1 MRRTILIFAILGA
14 ALFQEVQ
21 AQEEEQML
29 QEVNRDDLGN
39 VSDHFQENFFEAL
52 KQKGI
57 ENYEKA
63 ISALETCKKLQPDN
77 AVVFFEIGKNYRA
90 MEQYEKAVENFSIAH
105 ELEPGREAI
114 LAELYST
121 YMEVQD
127 YAAAASAIKKLVK
140 IDNSYTEDLANVY
153 MLNQQYDEALAVLD
167 DLDSN
172 FGNSS
177 YRERIRRQIYALTN
191 NTVAQIDNLEEG
203 IAADPENEQNYLNLI
218 YVHSQEGNEEEAY
231 KIAQELLETN
241 PGSTLVH
248 LALYKFYLD
257 REKPKEAVNS
267 MKIVF
272 RSEEI
277 DADSKYK
284 VLNDFLLFSRQN
296 PDYGEEL
303 MEVAEL
309 LSELEEKPEL
319 YQELGQYF
327 LRNNRK
333 KEALEYFQKGLSQ
346 DSNNFE
352 LTKNTLLLQLEFRE
366 MELANKLSATALE
379 IFPAQPVFYLLR
391 GLTLNALENY
401 QQAEEILTFGLDYVI
416 DDRRMEAD
424 LYGQLAIAN
433 AGLNKVEK
441 AEEFS
446 RKAEMLMKEIN

>member
-1 MRRTILIFAILGA
+1 
-14 ALFQEVQ
+14 
-21 AQEEEQML
+21 
-29 QEVNRDDLGN
+29 
-39 VSDHFQENFFEAL
+39 
-52 KQKGI
+52 
-57 ENYEKA
+57 
-63 ISALETCKKLQPDN
+63 
-77 AVVFFEIGKNYRA
+77 
-90 MEQYEKAVENFSIAH
+90 
-105 ELEPGREAI
+105 
-114 LAELYST
+114 
-121 YMEVQD
+121 
-127 YAAAASAIKKLVK
+127 
-140 IDNSYTEDLANVY
+140 
-153 MLNQQYDEALAVLD
+153 
-167 DLDSN
+167 
-172 FGNSS
+172 
-177 YRERIRRQIYALTN
+177 
-191 NTVAQIDNLEEG
+191 
-203 IAADPENEQNYLNLI
+203 
-218 YVHSQEGNEEEAY
+218 
-231 KIAQELLETN
+231 
-241 PGSTLVH
+241 
-248 LALYKFYLD
+248 
-257 REKPKEAVNS
+257 
-267 MKIVF
+267 
-272 RSEEI
+272 
-277 DADSKYK
+277 

>member
-1 MRRTILIFAILGA
+1 MRRTILIFAILGTV
-14 ALFQEVQ
+14 LFQEVQ

-39 VSDHFQENFFEAL
+39 VSDQFQENFFEAL

-63 ISALETCKKLQPDN
+63 ISALEICKKLQPDN

-167 DLDSN
+167 NLDKKL
-172 FGNSS
+172 GNSN
-177 YRERIRRQIYALTN
+177 YRERMRRQIYALTD

-218 YVHSQEGNEEEAY
+218 YVYSQDGNQEEAY
-231 KIAQELLETN
+231 NTAQELLTAH
-241 PGSTLVH
+241 PGSSLVH
-248 LALYKFYLD
+248 LALYKFYLN
-257 REKPKEAVNS
+257 RGEPKEAVNS

-272 RSEEI
+272 RSEEV
-277 DADSKYK
+277 DPDSKYK
-284 VLNDFLLFSRQN
+284 VLNDFLLFVREN
-296 PDYGEEL
+296 PEYDEEL
-303 MEVAEL
+303 MEVAGL
-309 LSELEEKPEL
+309 LSQLEEKPEL
-319 YQELGQYF
+319 YQELGLYF
-327 LRNNRK
+327 LKNNRK
-333 KEALEYFQKGLSQ
+333 KEALEFFQKGLEK
-346 DSNNFE
+346 DSNNFN

-366 MELANKLSATALE
+366 MEAANELSEGALE
-379 IFPAQPVFYLLR
+379 IFPAQPIFYLLR
-391 GLTLNALENY
+391 GLTLNALESY
-401 QQAEEILTFGLDYVI
+401 QEAEEILTFGLDYVI

-424 LYGQLAIAN
+424 IYEQLAIAN
-433 AGLNKVEK
+433 AGLNKAGK